1 MKKTIEFVLIII
13 FSCAISHAQQAVST
27 AGGQATG
34 AGGTVSYTIGQ
45 LDYITVTGSA
55 GLAMEGVQV
64 PYEVLVPTGIERHTE
79 ITLGFLAYP
88 NPVNDLLTLSIQ
100 RETLDDLSYKLLDA
114 DGKILQVGNIEN
126 AETGISFQD
135 RLPNTYFLLIFEN
148 NQEIKTFKII
158 KH

>member
-64 PYEVLVPTGIERHTE
+64 PYEVLIPTGIERYTE
-79 ITLGFLAYP
+79 ISLGFLAYP
-88 NPVNDLLTLSIQ
+88 NPVNDLLNLRIQ
-100 RETLDDLSYKLLDA
+100 RESLDNLSYRLLDA
-114 DGKILQVGNIEN
+114 DGKTLQVGSIEN
-126 AETGISFQD
+126 AETGISFQE

>member
-1 MKKTIEFVLIII
+1 MKKAIQFILIIV
-13 FSCAISHAQQAVST
+13 FSCAVSHAQQAVST

-64 PYEVLVPTGIERHTE
+64 PYEVLIHTGIETHAE

-88 NPVNDLLTLSIQ
+88 NPVSDLLTLRIQ
-100 RETLDDLSYKLLDA
+100 RENLESLSYKLLDA
-114 DGKILQVGNIEN
+114 DGKTLLTGNIVN
-126 AETGISFQD
+126 AETGISFVD

-148 NQEIKTFKII
+148 NLEIKTFKII

>member
-1 MKKTIEFVLIII
+1 MKKTIEFILITI
-13 FSCAISHAQQAVST
+13 FSCAIGHAQQAVST

-64 PYEVLVPTGIERHTE
+64 PFEILVPTGIDKYEE

-88 NPVNDLLTLSIQ
+88 NPVKDLLTLCIN
-100 RETLDDLSYKLLDA
+100 RETFENLSYTLLDS
-114 DGKILQVGNIEN
+114 DGKTLQVGNIMDT
-126 AETGISFQD
+126 ETGISFED
-135 RLPNTYFLLIFEN
+135 CLPNAYFLLIFEN

>member
-64 PYEVLVPTGIERHTE
+64 PYEVLIPTGIERYKE
-79 ITLGFLAYP
+79 ISLGFLAYP
-88 NPVNDLLTLSIQ
+88 NPVNDLLTLRIQ
-100 RETLDDLSYKLLDA
+100 RETLDNLSYKLLDA
-114 DGKILQVGNIEN
+114 DGRTLQVSSIEN

>member
-64 PYEVLVPTGIERHTE
+64 PYEVLIPTGIERYTE
-79 ITLGFLAYP
+79 ISLGFLAYP
-88 NPVNDLLTLSIQ
+88 NPVNDLLTLRIQ
-100 RETLDDLSYKLLDA
+100 RETLDNLSYRLLDA
-114 DGKILQVGNIEN
+114 DGKTLQMSSIEN
-126 AETGISFQD
+126 SETSISFQD